1 MPLIDIK
8 HSPIVEVLDI
18 LLKDRTTKRNIIWA
32 TDAYSEF
39 GDGFRDKDQIVS
51 RDFIGA
57 KSLIIRPRIEKSLE
71 EQQNRTR
78 KKAEVFTPAW
88 LCNQMNNFCDE
99 AWFGK
104 TGVFN
109 TENSDNTWTVNEN
122 KIEFP
127 EGKTWKDYVLSTRL
141 EITCGEAPF
150 LVSRY
155 DTATGIL
162 IEPPKARI
170 GLLDRKLRV
179 INENVP
185 LEDKDMWF
193 EWCRKA
199 YQSSYGYE
207 YQGDSLLIARSNL
220 FLTFYDYYQERFGE
234 EPSLK
239 YAKEIAKII
248 SWNLWQMDG
257 LTDTVPLGK
266 PFVETEFLSGDDILF
281 GDSSLDDLG
290 VSSDSEPVLCTIKN
304 WKTRK
309 TITFK
314 SCKEA

>member
-1 MPLIDIK
+1 MLIDIK
-8 HSPIVEVLDI
+8 NSPLVEVLDI
-18 LLKDRTTKRNIIWA
+18 LLKDRTTRKNIIWA
-32 TDAYSEF
+32 TDAYESY
-39 GDGFRDKDQIVS
+39 GDGFRDFDHLVV

-57 KSLIIRPRIEKSLE
+57 RSLIIRPRIEKSLN
-71 EQQNRTR
+71 EQKERTR

-99 AWFGK
+99 EWFGK

-109 TENSDNTWTVNEN
+109 TENSDNTWTVNED
-122 KIEFP
+122 KIKFP
-127 EGKTWKDYVLSTRL
+127 EGMTWKDYVLSTRL
-141 EITCGEAPF
+141 EITCGEAPY

-162 IEPPKARI
+162 IEPTKIRI

-185 LEDKDMWF
+185 LEDKGMWI

-234 EPSLK
+234 MPSLK
-239 YAKEIAKII
+239 DAKEIAKII

-266 PFVETEFLSGDDILF
+266 PFVEVEEINADEILF
-281 GDSSLDDLG
+281 GDSSIEELG
-290 VSSDSEPVLCTIKN
+290 LGSDSEPVLCKIKD
-304 WKTRK
+304 WKRK
-309 TITFK
+309 KTLTFK
-314 SCKEA
+314 SCKEM

>member
-1 MPLIDIK
+1 MLIDIK
-8 HSPIVEVLDI
+8 NSPLVEVLDI
-18 LLKDRTTKRNIIWA
+18 LLKDRTTGKTIIWA
-32 TDAYSEF
+32 TDAYESY
-39 GDGFRDKDQIVS
+39 GDGFRDFDHLVA

-57 KSLIIRPRIEKSLE
+57 RSLIIRPRIEKSLD
-71 EQQNRTR
+71 EQKERTR

-99 AWFGK
+99 EWFGK
-104 TGVFN
+104 AGVFN
-109 TENSDNTWTVNEN
+109 TENSDNTWKVNED
-122 KIEFP
+122 KIIFP

-141 EITCGEAPF
+141 EITCGEAPY

-179 INENVP
+179 INENVA
-185 LEDKDMWF
+185 LEDKNMWLN
-193 EWCRKA
+193 WCRKA

-207 YQGDSLLIARSNL
+207 FQGDSLLIARSNL

-234 EPSLK
+234 DPSLK
-239 YAKEIAKII
+239 DAREIAKVI

-266 PFVETEFLSGDDILF
+266 PYVKNEVLSGDDILF

-290 VSSDSEPVLCTIKN
+290 VGSDAEPVLCTIKN
-304 WKTRK
+304 WKNKK
-309 TITFK
+309 TITFR
-314 SCKEA
+314 SCKEK